1 MLVADNAGIGA
12 AEMAEYLEFVRGH
25 CESRT
30 EWFETDL
37 PWNPRDAMEIS
48 VYRARPWKTSAAAP

>member
-12 AEMAEYLEFVRGH
+12 NEMADYLQYVRSQ
-25 CESRT
+25 CDSRT

-37 PWNPRDAMEIS
+37 PGNPRDAMELQDTAD
-48 VYRARPWKTSAAAP
+48 RAG